1 MDEVIRN
8 IVVVSGLICL
18 GVFANLSPYWN
29 KHLFAIAT
37 EKQTKKDPKMPTN
50 LEERQRYVSRMLFK
64 ATSIFYLIM
73 VFVLIWNVVTLIRI
87 LVG

>member
-8 IVVVSGLICL
+8 IVVVSGILCL

-37 EKQTKKDPKMPTN
+37 EK
-50 LEERQRYVSRMLFK
+50 
-64 ATSIFYLIM
+64 
-73 VFVLIWNVVTLIRI
+73 
-87 LVG
+87 